1 MNKKISTTS
10 KTWYLCSLMYLLS
23 LATYTMSLHSGVS
36 NGIEKALSGY
46 PTWPFWS
53 DSQRFY
59 ILRAIWLPGDIM
71 GYTLINEVIISAIV
85 VCWIFLV
92 VQYINYKNKDLSTKS
107 FLKDL
112 WIFVWMYVVLGLLVI
127 YLNYMQII

>member
-1 MNKKISTTS
+1 MTKKISTTS

-23 LATYTMSLHSGVS
+23 LVTYTISLNSGVS

-46 PTWPFWS
+46 PAWPFGA
-53 DSQRFY
+53 DSERFY
-59 ILRAIWLPGDIM
+59 ILKSIWLPGDIM

-85 VCWIFLV
+85 VFWIFLV
-92 VQYINYKNKDLSTKS
+92 VQYINCKNKELSTKS
-107 FLKDL
+107 FFKDL
-112 WIFVWMYVVLGLLVI
+112 WIFIWMYVVLWLLVI